1 MLLHSLTQGLPS
13 VFRLLR
19 WLAPQTPKRR
29 LQLRSDKGMP
39 CSTAEALQEI
49 RRYFNDLCHTSTDQG
64 LSQLQPSVRPVSFTV
79 SEFAAALA
87 DLPSNTAVPSALPP
101 ALLWKSPA
109 SCLAQK
115 LTPQLNEWLA
125 DVTKPPPSEWHVA
138 DIFLL
143 LKPGKKPTA
152 AALRPISLL
161 HPVAKALAALLKA
174 SGSASSRCIL
184 ASAAT
189 IRVYAA
195 EISSGCIGQSVHAL
209 RVCSSHF
216 AHANAHAADS
226 HANNVIQCSRAEE
239 ELL

>member
-1 MLLHSLTQGLPS
+1 MQRIQMQLRKRCRDAKKAKVRNQVADAASQPQGLPS

-49 RRYFNDLCHTSTDQG
+49 RRYFNDLYHTSTDQG

-101 ALLWKSPA
+101 ALLWKSAA

-125 DVTKPPPSEWHVA
+125 DMTKPPPSECCMW
-138 DIFLL
+138 
-143 LKPGKKPTA
+143 PT
-152 AALRPISLL
+152 SFF
-161 HPVAKALAALLKA
+161 
-174 SGSASSRCIL
+174 C
-184 ASAAT
+184 
-189 IRVYAA
+189 
-195 EISSGCIGQSVHAL
+195 
-209 RVCSSHF
+209 
-216 AHANAHAADS
+216 
-226 HANNVIQCSRAEE
+226 
-239 ELL
+239 